1 MRAAELRFRSVGTQ
15 EIKTEEP
22 RQAEKTERA
31 GVSRAY

>member
-1 MRAAELRFRSVGTQ
+1 MSAAELRFRSRGTQ
-15 EIKTEEP
+15 KIKTEEP